1 MRQTIAEIETNVA
14 YRWFLGYG
22 LNNKILNF
30 TTFWKN
36 YLRRFKD
43 TDIFE
48 KIFVHILKEAQDAGF
63 IDANAVFIDSTHVKA
78 NANKNKYNK
87 VKLKK

>member
-30 TTFWKN
+30 TTF
-36 YLRRFKD
+36 
-43 TDIFE
+43 
-48 KIFVHILKEAQDAGF
+48 
-63 IDANAVFIDSTHVKA
+63 
-78 NANKNKYNK
+78 
-87 VKLKK
+87 